1 MIWKILN
8 DDTKDNKN
16 ESGLHCKG
24 NGQSGAATQ
33 LCDLLGKLRNK
44 SNEEKGKLKA
54 EEADI
59 NKYIKNVTEYKCDC
73 TFADW
78 DGPFG
83 ECAGPNV
90 NKVNIYK
97 TCENAEKIKEAE
109 GEAKCPPTKSSCGV
123 GKHSKTRTRRWDA
136 KDGGDG
142 ETGQKCIV
150 GVKADGEYSA
160 VDENNKQKFTAICL
174 AGEFNGK
181 CREYFANTVQTKFKI
196 EAN

>member
-1 MIWKILN
+1 MVC
-8 DDTKDNKN
+8 
-16 ESGLHCKG
+16 S
-24 NGQSGAATQ
+24 
-33 LCDLLGKLRNK
+33 
-44 SNEEKGKLKA
+44 
-54 EEADI
+54 
-59 NKYIKNVTEYKCDC
+59 TEYKCDC

-136 KDGGDG
+136 KDGGEG
-142 ETGQKCIV
+142 ETGKICKV
-150 GVKADGEYSA
+150 GKQPDGTVYSA
-160 VDENNKQKFTAICL
+160 VDKNEKQTLTADCK
-174 AGEFNGK
+174 AGDYDGN
-181 CREYFANTVQTKFKI
+181 CREYSAKLKQNKFVI
-196 EAN
+196 LIW